1 LRNFPTSGKTFD
13 FLKYFFYICFNQ
25 KLKELK
31 IFVVEDDLIFAK
43 SIKYYLALN
52 PDNEVEHYSNGK
64 DALANKYKNPE
75 LVILD
80 YNLPG
85 MNGME
90 VMKSFHRFNEKTIV
104 IIMSAQNDIKVAVNL
119 MREGAFDY
127 FVKDND
133 LKDRIWMSMEKIHKL
148 SGYEKKIEKLEA
160 EVGGKN
166 TYQNLIKG
174 NSKPIRNVFN
184 LIEKATKTNISVS
197 ISGETGSGKELVAK
211 AIHYGSNRAKLPFVA
226 VNVSAIPHELIESEL
241 FGYEKGAFTGA
252 NSRKHGKFEE
262 ANNGTLF
269 LDEIGDMDL
278 SMQSKILR
286 VLQENELTRIGGN
299 TTIRLNVRLIV
310 ATHKNLSDLVR
321 AGEFREDLYYRLL
334 GLPIQVPPLR
344 TREGDVLLL
353 AKYFTTEFCK
363 SNHMPS
369 KQIGLSAQEKLK
381 SYHFPGNIRELK
393 AIVELA
399 AVLAN
404 SDTIEAT
411 DINFSSLGSVEDI
424 FSEEL
429 SMKEYHNKIIKYF
442 LKKYD
447 NKVRLVAKK
456 LDIGKS
462 SIYNMIK
469 EEEEMYKK

>member
-1 LRNFPTSGKTFD
+1 
-13 FLKYFFYICFNQ
+13 
-25 KLKELK
+25 
-31 IFVVEDDLIFAK
+31 
-43 SIKYYLALN
+43 
-52 PDNEVEHYSNGK
+52 
-64 DALANKYKNPE
+64 
-75 LVILD
+75 
-80 YNLPG
+80 
-85 MNGME
+85 M
-90 VMKSFHRFNEKTIV
+90 
-104 IIMSAQNDIKVAVNL
+104 
-119 MREGAFDY
+119 
-127 FVKDND
+127 
-133 LKDRIWMSMEKIHKL
+133 
-148 SGYEKKIEKLEA
+148 
-160 EVGGKN
+160 
-166 TYQNLIKG
+166 
-174 NSKPIRNVFN
+174 
-184 LIEKATKTNISVS
+184 
-197 ISGETGSGKELVAK
+197 
-211 AIHYGSNRAKLPFVA
+211 
-226 VNVSAIPHELIESEL
+226 SAIPHELIESEL

-363 SNHMPS
+363 SNNMPP
-369 KQIGLSAQEKLK
+369 KQIALSAQEKLK
-381 SYHFPGNIRELK
+381 SYHFPGNVRELK

-399 AVLAN
+399 SVLAN

-447 NKVRLVAKK
+447 DKVRLVAKK